1 VFAAIDCVWLAS
13 LSDPPAVSLSN
24 PPAVSLSNPPSDD
37 DVDRVLAEVDEFEPS
52 AVEPVAGGVRI
63 FFPSVQQ
70 QAAAHAHLAASMPE
84 LAVTSLLVPDEQWA
98 ERSQAAITPIRVGR
112 VVVTPPWLQESN
124 TTGAADDDIVI
135 VVQPSMGFGTGH
147 HQSTR
152 LCLALLQRQRIEDLS
167 VLDVGTGSGV
177 LAVAAAKLTAATVLG
192 IDIDPD
198 AIDAAIDTVERNDA
212 AERVAM
218 QVLDV
223 TKTSPREV
231 PSLSRGEVPSLSRDE
246 LRTFDLLLGNLT
258 GAMLCRVAPRLV
270 AEVAAGGT
278 LIVSGFDLDERD
290 DVVAAFAAAG
300 ATPIDEAIEDRWM
313 AMALRRG

>member
-1 VFAAIDCVWLAS
+1 
-13 LSDPPAVSLSN
+13 
-24 PPAVSLSNPPSDD
+24 
-37 DVDRVLAEVDEFEPS
+37 
-52 AVEPVAGGVRI
+52 
-63 FFPSVQQ
+63 
-70 QAAAHAHLAASMPE
+70 MPE
-84 LAVTSLLVPDEQWA
+84 LTATPLLVPDEQWA

-112 VVVTPPWLQESN
+112 IVVTPPWLVESSSREAS
-124 TTGAADDDIVI
+124 GDDIVI

-177 LAVAAAKLTAATVLG
+177 LAVAAAKLGAATVLG
-192 IDIDPD
+192 IDVDPD

-212 AERVAM
+212 TDRVAM
-218 QVLDV
+218 QVIDI
-223 TKTSPREV
+223 TKVSPSEHR
-231 PSLSRGEVPSLSRDE
+231 PP
-246 LRTFDLLLGNLT
+246 FNLLLGNLT

-270 AEVAAGGT
+270 AEVAAGST

-290 DVVAAFAAAG
+290 AVVAAFAAAG

-313 AMALRRG
+313 AIALRRG